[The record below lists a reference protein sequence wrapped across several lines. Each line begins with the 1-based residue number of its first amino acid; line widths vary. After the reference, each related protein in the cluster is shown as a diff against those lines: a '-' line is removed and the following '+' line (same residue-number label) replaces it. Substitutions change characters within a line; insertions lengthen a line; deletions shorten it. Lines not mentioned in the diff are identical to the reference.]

1 MPEVPTLTR
10 REREVLHLLVAGGT
24 DRAIAERLFIGHRT
38 VQDHV
43 SHILGKLGVVNRTE
57 AAAVAIRDGLL

>member
-1 MPEVPTLTR
+1 V
-10 REREVLHLLVAGGT
+10 V
-24 DRAIAERLFIGHRT
+24 DT
-38 VQDHV
+38 VYQRHPGIDAMTGPAHHAAVRQDHV

>member
-1 MPEVPTLTR
+1 
-10 REREVLHLLVAGGT
+10 
-24 DRAIAERLFIGHRT
+24 

-57 AAAVAIRDGLL
+57 AATVAQRDGLVHP